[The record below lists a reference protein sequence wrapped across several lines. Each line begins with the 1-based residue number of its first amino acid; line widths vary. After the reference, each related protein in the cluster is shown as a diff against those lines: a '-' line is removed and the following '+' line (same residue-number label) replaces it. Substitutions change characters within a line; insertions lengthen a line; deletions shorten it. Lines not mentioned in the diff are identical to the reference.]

1 MVSCAV
7 CSQSCLSLYDPLDG
21 VFCPWD
27 FSGKNTGVGCHFL
40 LQGIFLGPETEPAS
54 LVFPALLVDS
64 WPAEPLESVEGGSQI
79 HPYLNLNS
87 ILFLLN
93 HSLSSLV
100 LYRGNGPSKISRSWN
115 RMTGLIKKPT
125 HQEHGKKKE
134 DRCAQW
140 REEKTGVPDD
150 SHIANTPQTV
160 FLHGESQLPKW

>member
-125 HQEHGKKKE
+125 HQEHGKKK
-134 DRCAQW
+134 RRPLCTVKG
-140 REEKTGVPDD
+140 RENWGAGWFPHCKHPADSVP
-150 SHIANTPQTV
+150 PW
-160 FLHGESQLPKW
+160 GESTP